1 VSARIITPSKRD
13 VKSPK
18 TRSQPGLLPTGPV
31 SSQLTLP
38 YSSRLIL
45 ALLTLLSGER
55 GVIDL
60 SLRELSR
67 TSRLSLAQVR
77 RTLIRLQAL
86 GLIRWERSVGRGHRS
101 RITLLA
107 RENPEGPLSP
117 KEEDLD
123 NPHPPAFSTKSC
135 PREVI
140 HSPKTEKREKSSS
153 NQEKRNVSFSRP
165 RVLGD
170 MPRSCSVLFDI
181 LLEKA
186 HDGLLEIPLLEL
198 CRLSGFTKLTV
209 RRALRRLEAVRLIR
223 REGGGRGRGRKTRI
237 RLLWKRFS
245 PEKGLPT
252 RSNVSLGYP
261 ENGRNP
267 SGGAPEVSAHLPK
280 TGTALSERAHFWA
293 LGEIRRSLLS
303 RPAIE
308 PGRRAVI
315 MACLGPAVYRAIRKG
330 RVKTRS
336 ELEMLV
342 GILEGRLEE
351 RRGLGLDIA
360 ATRRWAEWAVR
371 EALRQIEEERERLEA
386 SERLIRELLREREE
400 VQRAWRELSEKGI
413 SFVAVFRRD
422 NRGDEPEPRGEGEA
436 SLRAFE
442 LGAGLPKEVPI
453 GRARGASSHV
463 ERGGAGGI
471 PTRAETRP
479 TEGTRTGQPGESL
492 SFPGLYGKEGGLR
505 RPDGQG

>member
-1 VSARIITPSKRD
+1 
-13 VKSPK
+13 
-18 TRSQPGLLPTGPV
+18 
-31 SSQLTLP
+31 
-38 YSSRLIL
+38 
-45 ALLTLLSGER
+45 
-55 GVIDL
+55 
-60 SLRELSR
+60 
-67 TSRLSLAQVR
+67 
-77 RTLIRLQAL
+77 
-86 GLIRWERSVGRGHRS
+86 
-101 RITLLA
+101 
-107 RENPEGPLSP
+107 
-117 KEEDLD
+117 
-123 NPHPPAFSTKSC
+123 
-135 PREVI
+135 
-140 HSPKTEKREKSSS
+140 
-153 NQEKRNVSFSRP
+153 
-165 RVLGD
+165 

-181 LLEKA
+181 LLA
-186 HDGLLEIPLLEL
+186 RAQDGFLEISLLEL
-198 CRLSGFTKLTV
+198 CHLSGFTKLTV

-351 RRGLGLDIA
+351 RRGLGLDFA

-371 EALRQIEEERERLEA
+371 EALGRIEEERERLEA

-400 VQRAWRELSEKGI
+400 ARRAWQELSEKGV
-413 SFVAVFRRD
+413 SFVAVLRRD

-442 LGAGLPKEVPI
+442 LGAGLPKEVPF
-453 GRARGASSHV
+453 GGARGASSHV
-463 ERGGAGGI
+463 ERGGAGGV

-479 TEGTRTGQPGESL
+479 AEGTRTGQPGESL
-492 SFPGLYGKEGGLR
+492 SFPGLCGKEGEGR